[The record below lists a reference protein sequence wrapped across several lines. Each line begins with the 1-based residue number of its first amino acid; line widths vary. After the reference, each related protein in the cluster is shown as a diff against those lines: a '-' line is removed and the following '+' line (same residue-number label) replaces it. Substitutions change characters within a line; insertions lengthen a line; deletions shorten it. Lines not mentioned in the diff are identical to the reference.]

1 MTSNLK
7 YMQGVKSLKDIDV
20 TGKRVLIR
28 VDFNVPVDSQ
38 NNITDDRRIRSA
50 LPTINY
56 CIDHNACS
64 ITLVTHF
71 GRPKGAYDEKYS
83 LKHVRKRLERL
94 LHKKVEFVEDF
105 EASKNEIATCSL
117 ERVFL
122 LENIRFRE
130 GEKQNDPVLS
140 EKLGSICDVY
150 VNDAFGTSH
159 RKHASTYGV
168 TEFVETKVAGF
179 LMMREIEAFSKALEN
194 PTRPIALVVGGAK
207 ISSKITLLKAV
218 LEKIDKLIIGGAMS
232 NTFLKALGY
241 DMQESLYE
249 EEYIDTAR
257 DVLDK
262 ARHNG
267 VKIYLPVD
275 VVITDSIENP
285 VDVKVVPAQDVLQ
298 GFKAVDIGPATVKL
312 FSEAIEL
319 SNTIIW
325 NGPMGIYEIDKFSK
339 GTFKIANAIADCYAY
354 TIVGGGD
361 TADAV
366 DRASE
371 AENFSFI
378 STGGGASLELLEGK
392 VLPGFNNLDRIDSD
406 TNL

>member
-1 MTSNLK
+1 MTSNIR
-7 YMQGVKSLKDIDV
+7 YMSGVKSLKNIDV
-20 TGKRVLIR
+20 EGQRVLIR
-28 VDFNVPVDSQ
+28 VDFNVPVDDH
-38 NNITDDRRIRSA
+38 NNIVDDRRIRAA

-71 GRPKGAYDEKYS
+71 GRPKGQYNEKYS
-83 LKHVRKRLERL
+83 LKHIRKRLERL
-94 LHKKVEFVEDF
+94 LSKRVEFIEDF
-105 EASKNEIATCSL
+105 EASKDEIASCSL

-130 GEKQNDPVLS
+130 GEKQNDTELS
-140 EKLGSICDVY
+140 KKLASICDVY

-159 RKHASTYGV
+159 REHASTFGI
-168 TEFVETKVAGF
+168 TQFVKTKVAGF
-179 LMMREIEAFSKALEN
+179 LMMNEIKAFSKALEE
-194 PTRPIALVVGGAK
+194 PTHPIALVIGGAK
-207 ISSKITLLKAV
+207 ISSKITLLEAV
-218 LEKIDKLIIGGAMS
+218 LKKVDKLIIGGAMS

-241 DMQESLYE
+241 DMKNSLYE
-249 EEYIDTAR
+249 EDFVQTAFE
-257 DVLDK
+257 VLNQ
-262 ARHNG
+262 ARVNG

-275 VVITDSIENP
+275 LVVTDSIEKP
-285 VDVKVVPAQDVLQ
+285 VDVKIVPAQDVLD
-298 GFKAVDIGPATVKL
+298 GFSGVDIGSATVKL
-312 FSEAIEL
+312 FSEALGL

-339 GTFKIANAIADCYAY
+339 GTFKLASIIADSYAY

-366 DRASE
+366 DRCGES
-371 AENFSFI
+371 ENFSFI

-392 VLPGFNNLDRIDSD
+392 ILPGFKNLDRVE
-406 TNL
+406 

>member
-1 MTSNLK
+1 MTSNITT
-7 YMQGVKSLKDIDV
+7 MQGVKSLRDIDV

-28 VDFNVPVDSQ
+28 VDFNVPVDSH

-64 ITLVTHF
+64 ITLVSHF
-71 GRPKGAYDEKYS
+71 GRPKGKYDEKYS
-83 LKHVRKRLERL
+83 LRHIIKRLERL
-94 LHKKVEFVEDF
+94 LQKKVEFIEDF
-105 EASKNEIATCSL
+105 EASKSEIATCSL

-122 LENIRFRE
+122 LENIRFHE
-130 GEKQNDPVLS
+130 GEKQNDVELS
-140 EKLGSICDVY
+140 KRLASICDVY

-168 TEFVETKVAGF
+168 AEFVDTKVAGF

-194 PTRPIALVVGGAK
+194 PVRPIALVIGGAK
-207 ISSKITLLKAV
+207 ISSKITLLEAV
-218 LEKIDKLIIGGAMS
+218 LKKVDKLIIGGAMS

-241 DMQESLYE
+241 DMQNSLYE
-249 EEYIDTAR
+249 EEYIETAGV
-257 DVLDK
+257 VLK
-262 ARHNG
+262 HAREQG
-267 VKIYLPVD
+267 VKVYLPVD
-275 VVITDSIENP
+275 LVITDSIDSP
-285 VDVKVVPAQDVLQ
+285 IDVKVVPAQDILDN
-298 GFKAVDIGPATVKL
+298 FTAVDIGPATVKL

-325 NGPMGIYEIDKFSK
+325 NGPMGIFEIDKFSK
-339 GTFKIANAIADCYAY
+339 GTFKMASAIADSYAY

-366 DRASE
+366 DRAGE
-371 AENFSFI
+371 ADNFSFI

-392 VLPGFNNLDRIDSD
+392 ILPGFSNLDHKEVE
-406 TNL
+406 N